1 MATDNTFLNDISGTG
16 IFESD
21 LSGGI
26 PTFYNSVMD
35 NINIDDMSGVA
46 MTFGKVANFNAAGC
60 LEVSTALLTLPT
72 SYTNVIQTSSS
83 GTEPLTVADAASYS
97 KDLTAFIMSETTR
110 IEKIKSLYEA
120 YDSLNAVITSPDG
133 ALTDVQ
139 KQIYHTHL
147 NDDIEI
153 LKSKNNLAIANAILK
168 MTTVACDLNV
178 ANTVMQSTRVKQS
191 TGTDLPSMPGYQKNS
206 SVAVL

>member
-191 TGTDLPSMPGYQKNS
+191 TGTDLPSMPGYQKN
-206 SVAVL
+206 